1 MNIKDLAAGIR
12 RLQGDEAFGYLVEKI
27 KKDQGDVFF
36 NPYSSDDDRAEAHT
50 IIRALGKIEDR
61 MAQILQD
68 EAIYDKK
75 RKWGLSTVDTTE
87 LDSFESAVEGL
98 LAPQPEAEEV
108 EAEAVEESEAEDV
121 VEAEFDEV
129 ESDYDSEEEDEYE
142 DTEKYVQ
149 KGMQEAAA
157 MRKQAEDVYANLL
170 NERQQIGQLLQ
181 YAQNGLPQAPLAPS
195 KEHFDSDPIGYME
208 AKMQY
213 DEAKTAYE
221 GQMGQLQQVVS
232 QQGQAMQ
239 YAQRAYLER
248 EMETLKA
255 VVPEFSEPDT
265 AVQARDRLVTMG
277 QEIYGY
283 DPNEIGAVMDHRAI
297 RVLHDAIKYQEL
309 MSGKQRAVTNAKPKA
324 KRTVRAGAKK
334 TRSNKDAERQTRQKL
349 KKSGSIEDALNLI
362 LKWGN

>member
-1 MNIKDLAAGIR
+1 M
-12 RLQGDEAFGYLVEKI
+12 
-27 KKDQGDVFF
+27 
-36 NPYSSDDDRAEAHT
+36 
-50 IIRALGKIEDR
+50 
-61 MAQILQD
+61 
-68 EAIYDKK
+68 
-75 RKWGLSTVDTTE
+75 DTTE

-129 ESDYDSEEEDEYE
+129 ESDDDSEEEDEYE
-142 DTEKYVQ
+142 DAEEAEEPAPDLYTVKVDGKEEQVSLEDLKRGYSGQKYVQ

-157 MRKQAEDVYANLL
+157 MRKQAEEVYANLL

-181 YAQNGLPQAPLAPS
+181 YAQNGLPQAPVAPT
-195 KEHFDSDPIGYME
+195 KEQFDSDPIGYME

-213 DEAKTAYE
+213 DEAKAAYD
-221 GQMGQLQQVVS
+221 GQMGQLQQVV
-232 QQGQAMQ
+232 QQQTQAEQ

-248 EMETLKA
+248 EMETLKTL
-255 VVPEFSEPDT
+255 VPEFAEPDT
-265 AVQARDRLVTMG
+265 AAQARDRLVTMG

-283 DPNEIGAVMDHRAI
+283 DPGEIGAVMDHRAI

-309 MSGKQRAVTNAKPKA
+309 MSGKQAAVTKAKPKA

-334 TRSNKDAERQTRQKL
+334 TRSNKDAERQTRQRL
-349 KKSGSIEDALNLI
+349 KKSGSIDDALNLI
-362 LKWGN
+362 LK

>member
-1 MNIKDLAAGIR
+1 M
-12 RLQGDEAFGYLVEKI
+12 
-27 KKDQGDVFF
+27 
-36 NPYSSDDDRAEAHT
+36 
-50 IIRALGKIEDR
+50 
-61 MAQILQD
+61 
-68 EAIYDKK
+68 
-75 RKWGLSTVDTTE
+75 DTTE

-121 VEAEFDEV
+121 VEAEFEEV
-129 ESDYDSEEEDEYE
+129 ESDDDSEVEDEYE
-142 DTEKYVQ
+142 DAEEAEEPAPDLYTVKVDGKEEEVSLEDLKRGYSGQKYVQ

-157 MRKQAEDVYANLL
+157 MRKQAEEVYANLL

-181 YAQNGLPQAPLAPS
+181 YAQNGLPQAPVAPT
-195 KEHFDSDPIGYME
+195 KEQFDSDPIGYME

-213 DEAKTAYE
+213 DEAKAAYD

-255 VVPEFSEPDT
+255 VVPEFAEPDT
-265 AVQARDRLVTMG
+265 AAQARDRLVTMG

-283 DPNEIGAVMDHRAI
+283 DAGEIGAVMDHRAI

-309 MSGKQRAVTNAKPKA
+309 MSGKQAAVTKAKPKA

-334 TRSNKDAERQTRQKL
+334 TRSNKDAERQTRQRL
-349 KKSGSIEDALNLI
+349 KKSGSIDDALNLI
-362 LKWGN
+362 LK

>member
-1 MNIKDLAAGIR
+1 MKWSVD
-12 RLQGDEAFGYLVEKI
+12 
-27 KKDQGDVFF
+27 
-36 NPYSSDDDRAEAHT
+36 
-50 IIRALGKIEDR
+50 GKE
-61 MAQILQD
+61 
-68 EAIYDKK
+68 
-75 RKWGLSTVDTTE
+75 
-87 LDSFESAVEGL
+87 
-98 LAPQPEAEEV
+98 EEV
-108 EAEAVEESEAEDV
+108 SLD
-121 VEAEFDEV
+121 DLKRGY
-129 ESDYDSEEEDEYE
+129 SGQ
-142 DTEKYVQ
+142 KYVQ

-349 KKSGSIEDALNLI
+349 KLSVLEKI
-362 LKWGN
+362 

>member
-1 MNIKDLAAGIR
+1 M
-12 RLQGDEAFGYLVEKI
+12 
-27 KKDQGDVFF
+27 
-36 NPYSSDDDRAEAHT
+36 
-50 IIRALGKIEDR
+50 
-61 MAQILQD
+61 
-68 EAIYDKK
+68 
-75 RKWGLSTVDTTE
+75 DTTE

-142 DTEKYVQ
+142 DTEEAEELAPDLYTVKVDGKEEEVSLDDLKRGYSGQKYVQ

-362 LKWGN
+362 LK

>member
-1 MNIKDLAAGIR
+1 M
-12 RLQGDEAFGYLVEKI
+12 
-27 KKDQGDVFF
+27 
-36 NPYSSDDDRAEAHT
+36 
-50 IIRALGKIEDR
+50 
-61 MAQILQD
+61 
-68 EAIYDKK
+68 
-75 RKWGLSTVDTTE
+75 DTTE

-129 ESDYDSEEEDEYE
+129 ESEYDSEEEDEYE
-142 DTEKYVQ
+142 DAEEAEEPAPDLYTVKVDGKEEEVSLEDLKRGYSGQKYVQ

-181 YAQNGLPQAPLAPS
+181 YAQNGLPQAPMAPT
-195 KEHFDSDPIGYME
+195 KEQFDSDPIGYME

-213 DEAKTAYE
+213 DEAKAAYD
-221 GQMGQLQQVVS
+221 GQMGQLQQVVE

-265 AVQARDRLVTMG
+265 AAQARDL
-277 QEIYGY
+277 
-283 DPNEIGAVMDHRAI
+283 
-297 RVLHDAIKYQEL
+297 L
-309 MSGKQRAVTNAKPKA
+309 
-324 KRTVRAGAKK
+324 
-334 TRSNKDAERQTRQKL
+334 
-349 KKSGSIEDALNLI
+349 
-362 LKWGN
+362 